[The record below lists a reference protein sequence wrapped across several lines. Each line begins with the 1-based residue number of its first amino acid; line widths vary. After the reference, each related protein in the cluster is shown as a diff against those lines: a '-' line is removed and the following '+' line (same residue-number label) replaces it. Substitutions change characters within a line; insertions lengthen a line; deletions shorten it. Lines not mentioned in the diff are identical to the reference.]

1 LPRLSIG
8 SLLLAGAW
16 LLVLGGLGAL
26 AAFALLT
33 APPPSA
39 DPVQVGLPP
48 PPPAVIAAADPSAA
62 VPAPAPEE
70 TAEETAGQRSA
81 EAADS
86 PDAESEP
93 TDGADPAQTP
103 DPSGAAPEPAS
114 AAEIPA
120 EPDPVPSE
128 APATDS
134 ATDET
139 AAAEDRAPETPA
151 PETPDPET
159 PDPETREPTE
169 PSQQATTPEED
180 GSAAEGAAP
189 LGSGN
194 AASVTLPQP
203 KPAAPPAL
211 TDSDL
216 AATPE
221 AAPNP
226 GPNPGADQQA
236 ALPEAE
242 AGTPQS
248 VSVPIIPP
256 APEDLPY
263 WERFR
268 QPFNTED
275 QRPRIAV
282 VLTGLGLSDSA
293 TQAAIDNLPPAITL
307 SFSPYARGLER
318 WIALARAR
326 GHEVMIDLPMEPAS
340 FPNDDPGPQALLT
353 SLSAEDNLD
362 RLDWV
367 LSRGSA
373 YVGVAGT
380 MGSRFTASRE
390 HMETLLREL
399 KSRGLIFLDNRTTE
413 RSVAPA
419 LAAEIG
425 LKSAFNNRSI
435 DERQA
440 SRVAIDA
447 RLAQI
452 ERIALSEGSAVAMAQ
467 PYPVTLQRL
476 ADWSTEV
483 NARGM
488 VIAPI
493 SALVGRQESR

>member
-1 LPRLSIG
+1 
-8 SLLLAGAW
+8 
-16 LLVLGGLGAL
+16 
-26 AAFALLT
+26 
-33 APPPSA
+33 
-39 DPVQVGLPP
+39 
-48 PPPAVIAAADPSAA
+48 
-62 VPAPAPEE
+62 
-70 TAEETAGQRSA
+70 
-81 EAADS
+81 
-86 PDAESEP
+86 
-93 TDGADPAQTP
+93 
-103 DPSGAAPEPAS
+103 
-114 AAEIPA
+114 
-120 EPDPVPSE
+120 
-128 APATDS
+128 
-134 ATDET
+134 
-139 AAAEDRAPETPA
+139 
-151 PETPDPET
+151 
-159 PDPETREPTE
+159 
-169 PSQQATTPEED
+169 
-180 GSAAEGAAP
+180 
-189 LGSGN
+189 
-194 AASVTLPQP
+194 
-203 KPAAPPAL
+203 
-211 TDSDL
+211 
-216 AATPE
+216 
-221 AAPNP
+221 
-226 GPNPGADQQA
+226 
-236 ALPEAE
+236 
-242 AGTPQS
+242 
-248 VSVPIIPP
+248 
-256 APEDLPY
+256 
-263 WERFR
+263 
-268 QPFNTED
+268 
-275 QRPRIAV
+275 V

-413 RSVAPA
+413 RSVAPDV
-419 LAAEIG
+419 AAEIG

-476 ADWSTEV
+476 ADWSTEI

>member
-1 LPRLSIG
+1 MPRLPTG

-16 LLVLGGLGAL
+16 LLVLGALGAVV
-26 AAFALLT
+26 AYALLT
-33 APPPSA
+33 SPPPSA
-39 DPVQVGLPP
+39 DPVQVALPP
-48 PPPAVIAAADPSAA
+48 PPPPMIVALEPPAEGPPAATEEVANDPTGERGTEGS
-62 VPAPAPEE
+62 
-70 TAEETAGQRSA
+70 G
-81 EAADS
+81 S
-86 PDAESEP
+86 PDAEAEP
-93 TDGADPAQTP
+93 AGAAETPAAPDPA
-103 DPSGAAPEPAS
+103 
-114 AAEIPA
+114 
-120 EPDPVPSE
+120 PSE
-128 APATDS
+128 APATES

-139 AAAEDRAPETPA
+139 AAAEDTAPEISEPETPEPETPA
-151 PETPDPET
+151 SGTPEPA
-159 PDPETREPTE
+159 E
-169 PSQQATTPEED
+169 PSQQANIPEEASIPEEERASEED
-180 GSAAEGAAP
+180 GSPDEGGAP
-189 LGSGN
+189 LGSGD
-194 AASVTLPQP
+194 AASVALPQP
-203 KPAAPPAL
+203 KPAAPAAL
-211 TDSDL
+211 TESDL
-216 AATPE
+216 AATP
-221 AAPNP
+221 NP
-226 GPNPGADQQA
+226 PGSDQAA

-242 AGTPQS
+242 ADVPQS

-353 SLSAEDNLD
+353 SLSTEDNLD

-373 YVGVAGT
+373 YVGVAGA
-380 MGSRFTASRE
+380 MGSRFTASRT
-390 HMETLLREL
+390 HMEVLLQEL

-419 LAAEIG
+419 VAAEIG

-476 ADWSTEV
+476 ADWSTEIT
-483 NARGM
+483 ARGM